1 NYAAANTFLDALAH
15 HRHTQGLPATSL
27 AWGLWTSGMG
37 DTLGAAELERMAATG
52 IAPISGEQG
61 LAAFD
66 AALGH
71 HRPALVPV
79 AVNTPALRTRADQG
93 TLPALLGGLLRG
105 PVRRPAAAVRAAAGE
120 RTLAERLAGL
130 DEVAQQQTL
139 LDLVRTEVDAVLG
152 RNGAESLDPGRTFK
166 TLGFDSLSA
175 VELRNRLGSAT
186 GRRLSPTLIFDHPTP
201 AALATHLREG
211 LVGVAPPASAAAAA
225 RPATPSDTDGDPI
238 VIVGMACRFP
248 GGANTPEVLW
258 RILAD
263 GVDTVGEFPADRG
276 WDESL
281 YDADPEATGH
291 SYTREGGFLYDAP
304 RFDAEFF
311 GISPREALAMDPQ
324 QRLLLE
330 TAWET
335 FERAGIDPE
344 SLRGSDTGVFA
355 GVITG
360 DYITRLGQLPDGI
373 EGYVSTGTTTSIASG
388 RIAYTLG
395 LEGPALTVDTACSS
409 SLVALHLAAQALRQ
423 GECSLALV
431 GGATVMAGPVNFIE
445 FSRQRALSPDGRCK
459 AFSESAN
466 GTGWGEGVGM
476 LLVERLSD
484 AERLGHPV
492 LAVVRGSAVNQ
503 DGASNGL
510 TAPNGPAQ
518 QRVIR
523 QALASARLSAADVD
537 VVEAHGTGTKLGDP
551 IEAQALIATYGQERS
566 EDRPLWLGSLK
577 SNIGHTLA
585 AAGVGGVIKMV
596 MAMRAGVLPRT
607 LHVDEPTSHV
617 DWSAG
622 AVRLLTQEQEW
633 TRDEAR
639 LRRAAVSSFG
649 ISGTN
654 AHVVIEE
661 PGVSTGSTAPER
673 GATGPVPWVLSARTE
688 AGLREQAV
696 RLREFVAADGALDPV
711 DVGFSLAST
720 RAVFEHRAVVVG
732 ADRAELL
739 AGLESITPGV
749 AGAGG
754 TAFLFTGQ
762 GSQRVGMGRELY
774 AASPVFAAAFD
785 AVCAELDGH
794 LGRSLKDVVFSDP
807 DGLLDQTRF
816 TQAALFAVETGLFR
830 VAEAAGVR
838 PDALIGHSV
847 GELAAAH
854 AAGVLSLAD
863 ACVLVAARG
872 RLMQAARAGGAM
884 LAIAAPEADVTPLL
898 GEGVDLAAVNGPSAV
913 VISGDE
919 DAVETVAEHFR
930 AAGVKVKRLTVSH
943 AFHSPHM
950 DSVLDEFRAIAAT
963 LTFNPPSIPIVSNVT
978 GLIATAEELT
988 DPAYWA
994 RHIRGAVRFHDG
1006 LTTLHNQGITTYL
1019 ELGPDPVLTA
1029 MVRGGLDAPGLST
1042 ASMLRNGHQEE
1053 RTLLTALAAAHANGS
1068 DVDWSGYLAGGR
1080 RIDLPTYAF
1089 QRTRYWLEATTRTD
1103 VTTAGL

>member
-1 NYAAANTFLDALAH
+1 
-15 HRHTQGLPATSL
+15 
-27 AWGLWTSGMG
+27 
-37 DTLGAAELERMAATG
+37 
-52 IAPISGEQG
+52 
-61 LAAFD
+61 
-66 AALGH
+66 
-71 HRPALVPV
+71 
-79 AVNTPALRTRADQG
+79 
-93 TLPALLGGLLRG
+93 
-105 PVRRPAAAVRAAAGE
+105 
-120 RTLAERLAGL
+120 
-130 DEVAQQQTL
+130 
-139 LDLVRTEVDAVLG
+139 
-152 RNGAESLDPGRTFK
+152 
-166 TLGFDSLSA
+166 
-175 VELRNRLGSAT
+175 
-186 GRRLSPTLIFDHPTP
+186 
-201 AALATHLREG
+201 
-211 LVGVAPPASAAAAA
+211 
-225 RPATPSDTDGDPI
+225 
-238 VIVGMACRFP
+238 
-248 GGANTPEVLW
+248 
-258 RILAD
+258 
-263 GVDTVGEFPADRG
+263 
-276 WDESL
+276 
-281 YDADPEATGH
+281 
-291 SYTREGGFLYDAP
+291 
-304 RFDAEFF
+304 
-311 GISPREALAMDPQ
+311 ISPREALAMDPQ

-335 FERAGIDPE
+335 LERAGIKPA
-344 SLRGSDTGVFA
+344 SLRGSDTGVFVGA
-355 GVITG
+355 IPQDYAPGVHEV
-360 DYITRLGQLPDGI
+360 PAEV
-373 EGYVSTGTTTSIASG
+373 EGYVGSGVLTSVASG

-409 SLVALHLAAQALRQ
+409 SLVALHLAVQALRR
-423 GECSLALV
+423 GECSMALA
-431 GGATVMAGPVNFIE
+431 GGVTVMSAPRIYIE
-445 FSRQRALSPDGRCK
+445 FSRQRGLAEDGRCR
-459 AFSESAN
+459 AFSSDAD
-466 GTGWGEGVGM
+466 GTGFSEGVGM

-577 SNIGHTLA
+577 SNIGHSQA
-585 AAGVGGVIKMV
+585 AAGVGSVIKMV

-607 LHVDEPTSHV
+607 LHVEAPSPHV

-633 TRDEAR
+633 ARDEAR
-639 LRRAAVSSFG
+639 PRRAAVSSFG

-661 PGVSTGSTAPER
+661 PGVSAEPE
-673 GATGPVPWVLSARTE
+673 AAEPVAEGPVPWVLSARTE
-688 AGLREQAV
+688 SALRDQAL
-696 RLREFVAADGALDPV
+696 RLRQFVESDTSVRPV

-739 AGLESITPGV
+739 AGLESITPAV

-774 AASPVFAAAFD
+774 ATSPVFAAAFD
-785 AVCAELDGH
+785 AVCAELDGY
-794 LGRSLKDVVFSDP
+794 LGRSLRDVVFSDP

-847 GELAAAH
+847 GELTAAH

-863 ACVLVAARG
+863 ACALVAARG

-884 LAIAAPEADVTPLL
+884 LAIAAPEAEVTPLL
-898 GEGVDLAAVNGPSAV
+898 GEGVDLAAVNGPASV
-913 VISGDE
+913 VVSGDE
-919 DAVETVAEHFR
+919 DAVEVIAEHFR

-950 DSVLDEFRAIAAT
+950 DSVLDEFQAIAAT
-963 LTFNPPSIPIVSNVT
+963 LSFNPPSIPIVSNVT

-1006 LTTLHNQGITTYL
+1006 LTTLQAQGITTYL

-1029 MVRGGLDAPGLST
+1029 MVEEGAT
-1042 ASMLRNGHQEE
+1042 AAFLRKGRPED
-1053 RTLLTALAAAHANGS
+1053 RTVIAALAAAHATGS